1 MWLAAGIFRR
11 RGAALASLPSRIRE
25 GGWSKAAF
33 ALVDFRRELRPEP
46 LFAAAGQGEV
56 DSAAG
61 RLDLFEA
68 DERWRQAARL
78 ALAWLGAAVK
88 ATEARQILDRLPPE
102 LDETVARLA
111 LHLEAAV
118 GSVSLRQPVPDH
130 ALAETLVK
138 RVEGQGVNELLIH
151 YGHSAALKH
160 TYRGLTKTG
169 YLAKEDGPVLV
180 SFAAANPT
188 AGDSYFDRYLTA
200 LKGYSYAEY
209 RNQSLWFLLAEAV
222 KHPN

>member
-1 MWLAAGIFRR
+1 M
-11 RGAALASLPSRIRE
+11 
-25 GGWSKAAF
+25 
-33 ALVDFRRELRPEP
+33 
-46 LFAAAGQGEV
+46 
-56 DSAAG
+56 
-61 RLDLFEA
+61 
-68 DERWRQAARL
+68 
-78 ALAWLGAAVK
+78 GAAVK

-118 GSVSLRQPVPDH
+118 GSVPLRQPVPDH

-169 YLAKEDGPVLV
+169 YLPKEDGPVLV

-188 AGDSYFDRYLTA
+188 AGDR
-200 LKGYSYAEY
+200 
-209 RNQSLWFLLAEAV
+209 
-222 KHPN
+222 